1 MHSVRYKITAITII
15 SILLTVLA
23 VTYTTYSAIGAEN
36 DKTSAE
42 MMFLTC
48 ETTGKTLDDYLD
60 GIEQSVDMA
69 AYIAM
74 DSLDSV
80 ALVEGG
86 VAGTYAKNTKRT
98 SEQIMELDAYLTQ
111 HCKKIQEFF
120 GGMAA
125 KNDGIVTYYYCIN
138 PKISSNVHGFF
149 YSRVGK
155 TGFVEQPP
163 LDARQLDPNDR
174 EHTTWY
180 YTPIE
185 KGRPVWVGPYKAH
198 FLGETITLSYLT
210 PIYKA
215 GELIGVMG
223 MDIFFDT
230 LVTRISSLKVYN
242 TGYACLYSE
251 DGSILYHPELSMG
264 DIPVSDNGYEGRQVF
279 QEDNSGGRLL
289 RYKMNGEE
297 RQMAFTTLSNGMKLV
312 VTASVDEITSSW
324 RRLTTMLLVVTAFFV
339 FVFGI
344 IVRLVMEIM
353 VEPLQRL
360 TAASEKLAAGD
371 YDVELDYDSRDEV
384 GTLTK
389 VFSQMRDH
397 LQQYIGDLNRRI
409 RIDTLTGLFNKDWFY
424 EESEKKR
431 HEMEENG
438 DHPAILFINLVGLKY
453 FNRLHGLSGGD
464 QLICAVADIL
474 SREFGYE
481 NCCRLAQD
489 HFAVLSYEEDL
500 ENRVN
505 TVFERCAG
513 ANEGK
518 NLPVR
523 VGIYLDRLDKVDI
536 SVACD
541 RAKYACDQMRGTY
554 VSCLN
559 YFDEKMLNSAD
570 NYSYVVNNLDRALRE
585 HWIRVYYQPI
595 VRASTGKICDEEAL
609 SRWIDPIKGDM
620 SPSEFIPVLEESRL
634 IWKMDL
640 YVLEQVLLKMKEQEQ
655 EGFPVVP
662 QSLNLSREDFD
673 ACDIVEEVTKRVDG
687 AGIPRKLLTIEITE
701 SVVGSDFDFIRQ
713 QILRFQELGFMVWM
727 DDFGSGYSALEV
739 LTDVQFDL
747 IKFDMSFLKR
757 FEEGEE
763 NRIILRNLLKMA
775 MELGSETLLEGCET
789 KEQIDFLKEAGCM
802 KLQGYYFS
810 KPIPKDVLFHGQR
823 DGSLP
828 EFERPEETECL
839 RT

>member
-15 SILLTVLA
+15 AILLTVLA
-23 VTYTTYSAIGAEN
+23 VVYTAFSTMGAES

-42 MMFLTC
+42 MMYLTC
-48 ETTGKTLDDYLD
+48 ESTGKTLDDYLD
-60 GIEQSVDMA
+60 GIEQSLDMA

-86 VAGTYAKNTKRT
+86 VAGTYAKSATR
-98 SEQIMELDAYLTQ
+98 SPEQIKGLDAYLDQ

-138 PKISSNVHGFF
+138 PEISTNVHGFF
-149 YSRVGK
+149 YSRAGK

-163 LDARQLDPNDR
+163 LDARELDPGDM

-180 YTPIE
+180 YTPIQ
-185 KGRPVWVGPYKAH
+185 KGRPTWVGPYKAH
-198 FLGETITLSYLT
+198 FLGETVTLSYLT

-230 LVTRISSLKVYN
+230 LVSRISSLKVYN
-242 TGYACLYSE
+242 TGYACLYNE
-251 DGSILYHPELSMG
+251 DGEVLYHPEFQIG
-264 DIPVSDNGYEGRQVF
+264 DIPITDTGYQGQDIFRESNSEGK
-279 QEDNSGGRLL
+279 LI
-289 RYKMNGEE
+289 RYSMNGEE
-297 RQMAFTTLSNGMKLV
+297 RQMAFSTLSNGMKLV

-324 RRLTTMLLVVTAFFV
+324 KRLSTMLLVVTAFFV
-339 FVFGI
+339 CVFG
-344 IVRLVMEIM
+344 VVVMLVMEIM

-360 TAASEKLAAGD
+360 KAASERLAAGD
-371 YDVELDYDSRDEV
+371 YDAELDYDSQDEV

-397 LQQYIGDLNRRI
+397 LQQYISDLNRRI

-424 EESEKKR
+424 ELAEKKR
-431 HEMEENG
+431 HDMEENG
-438 DHPAILFINLVGLKY
+438 EHPAILFINLVGLKY
-453 FNRLHGLSGGD
+453 YNRLYTLSGGNE
-464 QLICAVADIL
+464 LICAVANIL
-474 SREFGYE
+474 SEEFGYE

-489 HFAVLSYEEDL
+489 HFAVLSYEEGL
-500 ENRVN
+500 ESRLN
-505 TVFERCAG
+505 TVFERCVT
-513 ANEGK
+513 ANEGRT
-518 NLPVR
+518 LPVR
-523 VGIYLDRLDKVDI
+523 AGIYLDRLDKVDI

-554 VSCLN
+554 VSCFN

-570 NYSYVVNNLDRALRE
+570 NYSYVVNNLDRALEE

-595 VRASTGKICDEEAL
+595 VRASTGRICDEEAL
-609 SRWIDPIKGDM
+609 SRWIDPIKGFM
-620 SPSEFIPVLEESRL
+620 SPAEFIPVLEESRL

-640 YVLEQVLLKMKEQEQ
+640 YVLDQILLKIKEQKQ

-673 ACDIVEEVTKRVDG
+673 SCDIVEEVTKRVDG
-687 AGIPRKLLTIEITE
+687 AGIPRRLVTIEITE
-701 SVVGSDFDFIRQ
+701 SVVGSDFDFIKQ
-713 QILRFQELGFMVWM
+713 QILRFQELGFQVWM

-739 LTDVQFDL
+739 LKDVKFDL

-757 FEEGEE
+757 FDEGEE

-789 KEQIDFLKEAGCM
+789 KEQIDFLKEMGCM

-810 KPIPKDVLFHGQR
+810 KPIPKDVLFNGQR

-828 EFERPEETECL
+828 EFENREEH
-839 RT
+839 